1 MNNFKDTINVF
12 MEINRKLD
20 IKKKYV
26 IDGIEIPING

>member
-12 MEINRKLD
+12 MEINRKFD
-20 IKKKYV
+20 IKKTYV